1 MYVGSVSDFFFKNK
15 NWLISLPKITNENK
29 FQVVK
34 MGNKFFQL
42 NIYTGV
48 LQKMNQNNLNN
59 CENSLNAKRSK
70 TQDKAKKEKISS
82 KTYTNM
88 KFNMKNQKEESDM
101 LPKNS
106 QDKDENENDNPLVKK
121 LKKELAHKRNKSS
134 NINNDFCLTSKYF
147 MRNKKNKNK
156 NHNSASVA
164 DLYLNQ
170 KYISINGI
178 KKFKSR
184 NFLTCD
190 NSKKVK
196 LKSNSIKSTFI
207 PKTKSKKIII
217 NGINDNMS
225 ENIYFPEDNKY
236 EINKEDNEFTANVKN
251 EMFKNKMFRLL
262 QKQYNFYNDY
272 KNKNDI
278 FTCIPKLKLKTAK
291 SIYIEKKKP
300 LTQKLYLSKL

>member
-15 NWLISLPKITNENK
+15 DWLISLPKITNENK

-42 NIYTGV
+42 NIYTGD
-48 LQKMNQNNLNN
+48 LQEMNQNNNLNN

-70 TQDKAKKEKISS
+70 TQEKTKKEKFSS

-88 KFNMKNQKEESDM
+88 KFSMKNQKEENDM
-101 LPKNS
+101 LPKNT
-106 QDKDENENDNPLVKK
+106 QDKDENDIPIEKK
-121 LKKELAHKRNKSS
+121 LKKNLAHKRNKSS

-147 MRNKKNKNK
+147 LRNKKNKNK
-156 NHNSASVA
+156 SQNSIAN
-164 DLYLNQ
+164 LYLNQ
-170 KYISINGI
+170 KYISINSI
-178 KKFKSR
+178 KKGKSR
-184 NFLTCD
+184 NYLTCD
-190 NSKKVK
+190 NSKKFK
-196 LKSNSIKSTFI
+196 LKGSEFKSTFI
-207 PKTKSKKIII
+207 PKIKSKKIII

-236 EINKEDNEFTANVKN
+236 EINKEDNEITTNVKN
-251 EMFKNKMFRLL
+251 ELFKDKMFRIL
-262 QKQYNFYNDY
+262 QKQYNFYYDC

-278 FTCIPKLKLKTAK
+278 FANIPKLKLKTAK

-300 LTQKLYLSKL
+300 LAQKLYLSKL

>member
-15 NWLISLPKITNENK
+15 DWLISLPKITNENK
-29 FQVVK
+29 FQLVK

-48 LQKMNQNNLNN
+48 LQEMNQNNNLNN

-70 TQDKAKKEKISS
+70 TQEKAKKERISS

-88 KFNMKNQKEESDM
+88 KFSMKNQKEESDM
-101 LPKNS
+101 LPKNT
-106 QDKDENENDNPLVKK
+106 QDKDEKDNPIEKK
-121 LKKELAHKRNKSS
+121 LKKGLTHKRNKSS

-147 MRNKKNKNK
+147 LRNKKNKNK
-156 NHNSASVA
+156 SQNSVV

-170 KYISINGI
+170 KYISMNGI
-178 KKFKSR
+178 KKVKSR
-184 NFLTCD
+184 NFITCD
-190 NSKKVK
+190 NSKKFK
-196 LKSNSIKSTFI
+196 LKSNDFKSTFI
-207 PKTKSKKIII
+207 PKTRSKKIII
-217 NGINDNMS
+217 NGINDNMP
-225 ENIYFPEDNKY
+225 ENIYFPEENKY
-236 EINKEDNEFTANVKN
+236 EINKEDNEITINIKN
-251 EMFKNKMFRLL
+251 ELFKDKMFKIL

-278 FTCIPKLKLKTAK
+278 FANIPKLKLKTAK

>member
-29 FQVVK
+29 FQVFK
-34 MGNKFFQL
+34 MGDKIFQL

-48 LQKMNQNNLNN
+48 LQEINQNNNLNN

-70 TQDKAKKEKISS
+70 TQDKTKKEKISS

-88 KFNMKNQKEESDM
+88 KFNLNNQEESDM
-101 LPKNS
+101 LPKNT
-106 QDKDENENDNPLVKK
+106 QDKDENNNLIEKK
-121 LKKELAHKRNKSS
+121 FKKGLAHKRNKSL
-134 NINNDFCLTSKYF
+134 NINNDFCMTSKYIL
-147 MRNKKNKNK
+147 RNKKNKNK
-156 NHNSASVA
+156 SQISIA
-164 DLYLNQ
+164 DIYLNQ
-170 KYISINGI
+170 KYISINSI
-178 KKFKSR
+178 KKVKSR

-190 NSKKVK
+190 NSKKFK
-196 LKSNSIKSTFI
+196 LKSSSIKSTFI

-236 EINKEDNEFTANVKN
+236 EINKEDNEITTNVKN
-251 EMFKNKMFRLL
+251 ELFKDKIFRLL
-262 QKQYNFYNDY
+262 QKQYNFYSDY

-278 FTCIPKLKLKTAK
+278 FDNIPKLKLKTAK

-300 LTQKLYLSKL
+300 ITQKIYLSKL